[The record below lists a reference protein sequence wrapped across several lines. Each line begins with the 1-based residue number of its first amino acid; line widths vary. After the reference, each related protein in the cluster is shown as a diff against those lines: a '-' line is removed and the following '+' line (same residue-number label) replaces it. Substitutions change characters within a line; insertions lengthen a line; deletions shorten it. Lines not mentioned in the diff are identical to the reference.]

1 MDVNFDNMIDNLPEA
16 VFCTDDKRYF
26 IQVNKIMIERLGR
39 THQELTDMR
48 LDDVIPAEDKH
59 EIMKHY
65 IKVLNGLNSSVETKF
80 LTNVVDEY
88 IPVELTSIYKEID
101 YAVEDSDKLQ
111 TSDDKGYVLTVA
123 RNITTEKKLE
133 EEIYK
138 KNKELE
144 RIAITDTLTG
154 LYNRVYFD
162 SFIEHEITKAKRYKR
177 PLSVAKIDID
187 KFKILNYKYGTQE
200 GDNVLR
206 ELGSLVKR
214 CVRHNV
220 DTVYRY
226 SGGGIMIVFP
236 ETLLKDAQIVSERLR
251 KEFSQI
257 EFKPMKI
264 SGDIVPVHETI
275 SIGVA
280 LLNVDDDTASL
291 LRKVENTLCIAK
303 ESGGNKV
310 SIIADE

>member
-16 VFCTDDKRYF
+16 VFCTDGKRYF
-26 IQVNKIMIERLGR
+26 IQVNKTMIERLGR

-80 LTNVVDEY
+80 LTNVIDEY

-101 YAVEDSDKLQ
+101 YTIEDSDKLQ
-111 TSDDKGYVLTVA
+111 TSDDRGYVLTVA
-123 RNITTEKKLE
+123 RDITTEKKLE
-133 EEIYK
+133 GEIYQK
-138 KNKELE
+138 SKELE

-154 LYNRVYFD
+154 LHNRVYFD
-162 SFIEHEITKAKRYKR
+162 SFIEHEITKSKRYKR

-187 KFKILNYKYGTQE
+187 KFRIFNYKYGTHE

-214 CVRHNV
+214 SVRHNV

-226 SGGGIMIVFP
+226 SGGGLMIVFP
-236 ETLLKDAQIVSERLR
+236 ETLLKEAQIVSERLR
-251 KEFSQI
+251 KEFNQI

-264 SGDIVPVHETI
+264 SGDVVPVHETI
-275 SIGVA
+275 SIGVV
-280 LLNVDDDTASL
+280 LLNEDDDTASL
-291 LRKVENTLCIAK
+291 LRKVENTLYIAK
-303 ESGGNKV
+303 KSGGNKV

>member
-26 IQVNKIMIERLGR
+26 IQVNKIMMERLGR

-101 YAVEDSDKLQ
+101 YTAKDSDKLQ
-111 TSDDKGYVLTVA
+111 TSDDRGYVLTVV

-154 LYNRVYFD
+154 LHNRVYFD

-187 KFKILNYKYGTQE
+187 KFRILNYKYGTQE

-214 CVRHNV
+214 RVRHNV

-251 KEFSQI
+251 EEFSQI
-257 EFKPMKI
+257 EFKPIKI
-264 SGDIVPVHETI
+264 SGDAVPVHETI

-280 LLNVDDDTASL
+280 LLNVDDDTTSL